1 VCLALAKSL
10 PEIVPTLLHRFS
22 SKEGYAFYDDA
33 VPTSAP
39 VLSLPTKY
47 TETDLMFAVRALQR
61 AGIQVGM
68 ITNADARI
76 ASVLDS
82 LGSSSSDGDGKPL
95 GLTPLVISEQLG
107 AEKPAAPIFHEA
119 CRLAGV
125 HAAEV
130 LHVGDELEAY
140 GGSFSSCRIN
150 TYQTRY
156 TETTVARLGLACTRD
171 CCGAWEAKK
180 RRWRRRRGK
189 TCRAC
194 LWSRACM
201 TCWKWCMVR
210 RIVLVYPI
218 CLPITQ
224 SASRG

>member
-1 VCLALAKSL
+1 MLCPQVR
-10 PEIVPTLLHRFS
+10 PNFP
-22 SKEGYAFYDDA
+22 
-33 VPTSAP
+33 
-39 VLSLPTKY
+39 LPTKF
-47 TETDLMFAVRALQR
+47 TETDFLFSVRALQR

-76 ASVLDS
+76 VSVLDS
-82 LGSSSSDGDGKPL
+82 LGSSSSDGDGTPL
-95 GLTPLVISEQLG
+95 GLAPLVISEQLG

-140 GGSFSSCRIN
+140 ACLFSSCRIN

-180 RRWRRRRGK
+180 RRWRRMRGK
-189 TCRAC
+189 TCGAC
-194 LWSRACM
+194 LWSRAYM
-201 TCWKWCMVR
+201 TCWKWCMGR
-210 RIVLVYPI
+210 TSHAI

-224 SASRG
+224 SASRS